1 MRAGFAAAFHNP
13 AFRVL
18 WCSEAISLIGDRI
31 LMIALINLV
40 YERNGSA
47 AAVGLLTMIKALP
60 ALLVGTLAG
69 VLVDRWSRKW
79 TMVFSN
85 LALFGL
91 VLAIPQVRE
100 LWLIFVLYGGMS
112 VISQFFIPAR
122 SATIPNL
129 VPTESLVAANA
140 LFAAAFVGAMAI
152 GPAVGGWIS
161 DRYGLNTAFY
171 VDAATFLVP
180 AVAVSLLVIPSARR
194 SPTHQSLVTDW
205 REGFALLKSEARF
218 RTALLLLA
226 VASVQIASLSTLG
239 VMVVRE
245 RLAGSAGDYG
255 WVMSIAGMGML
266 AGVLLST
273 QLGKRLNR
281 QHLASSGTILAG
293 VAMIGMAFL
302 PLLGLVMACAF
313 LLGMGMITV
322 QVQTQT
328 TLQLAPDTLRGR
340 MMGLSQTVMG
350 SMTFLIAGLAGLLAG
365 QFGAAPILFAAGLFA
380 AVAGLIVLVFSP
392 RASGVSDQVSSS

>member
-1 MRAGFAAAFHNP
+1 
-13 AFRVL
+13 
-18 WCSEAISLIGDRI
+18 
-31 LMIALINLV
+31 
-40 YERNGSA
+40 
-47 AAVGLLTMIKALP
+47 
-60 ALLVGTLAG
+60 
-69 VLVDRWSRKW
+69 
-79 TMVFSN
+79 
-85 LALFGL
+85 
-91 VLAIPQVRE
+91 
-100 LWLIFVLYGGMS
+100 
-112 VISQFFIPAR
+112 
-122 SATIPNL
+122 
-129 VPTESLVAANA
+129 
-140 LFAAAFVGAMAI
+140 
-152 GPAVGGWIS
+152 
-161 DRYGLNTAFY
+161 
-171 VDAATFLVP
+171 
-180 AVAVSLLVIPSARR
+180 
-194 SPTHQSLVTDW
+194 
-205 REGFALLKSEARF
+205 LKSEARF